1 MSDKKMKKNFIFNIL
16 IINELKNYEEK
27 NERKM
32 NLFLIFVC
40 LIEKLHYLC
49 SLDLYKNIKSTR

>member
-1 MSDKKMKKNFIFNIL
+1 ML

-49 SLDLYKNIKSTR
+49 SVDLYKNIKSTR